1 MDCYYWLRDLDRC
14 SWTAG
19 TQQRIR
25 IWISKGKVD
34 DGRDPGYKR
43 NGGEINKYVLAILF
57 DIKERSTTAEHTAP
71 FAREEMSTESVPSR
85 CRLSARTNKP
95 GRQTWSG
102 IEKHHEGMPAEILGP
117 SLWNLVFD
125 DLFTLE
131 GRAVRE
137 IAYADDLLI
146 LVSGNSHTQIETA
159 GQTAI
164 GIMEK

>member
-1 MDCYYWLRDLDRC
+1 MV
-14 SWTAG
+14 AG
-19 TQQRIR
+19 ST
-25 IWISKGKVD
+25 D
-34 DGRDPGYKR
+34 
-43 NGGEINKYVLAILF
+43 KYVLAILF